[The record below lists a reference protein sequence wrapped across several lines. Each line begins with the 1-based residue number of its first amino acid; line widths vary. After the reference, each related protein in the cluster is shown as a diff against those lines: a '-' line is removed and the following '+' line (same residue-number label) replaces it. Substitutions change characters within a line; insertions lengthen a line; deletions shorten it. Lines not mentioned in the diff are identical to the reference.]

1 MGLIFSGTII
11 LVLIIIL
18 VILSLLNPSG
28 SQIQK
33 NTIVVTLFFVVLEI
47 LNITAI
53 IYVNLK

>member
-47 LNITAI
+47 LNITTI
-53 IYVNLK
+53 IYINSK

>member
-1 MGLIFSGTII
+1 MGLIFSGIII